1 MRYIRY
7 NFPLLIMFIAWSQ
20 LMAQRPAQPDENF
33 HIYLCLG
40 QSNMEGCGPI
50 EAKDTVNIGERFK
63 MMAAIDMPSMGC
75 VRGEWYP
82 ATPPLMVP
90 HGGLSPADYFGR
102 TLLENLPEEVSIGIV
117 NVSVG
122 GCKIEL
128 FDEEQC
134 ADYLKGQPDWLT
146 RRAKDYGDNPYAHLI
161 ALAREAQHYGIIK
174 GILLHQGES
183 NTGDREWPYKVKA
196 IYERMLKDLGLK
208 ASEVPLLVGEV
219 VHTTEG
225 GACASMNEIINT
237 LPSIIPTA
245 HVVSS
250 EGCTSAPDKLHFTS
264 EGYRILGRR
273 YARTLLCHEY
283 RYHEGTYRNP
293 ILYAD
298 VPDMSVCFDG
308 SHYYMVSTTMHL
320 MPGAPI
326 MRSPDMQHWETI
338 SYLYPRIDDGP
349 RYDLTDGTA
358 YGQGQWASSIRYHEG
373 KFYVWFSANGHPW
386 RGFIYKAT
394 DPAGPWMLHSRPP
407 HHHDGSLLF
416 DDDGRVYL
424 FHGTGQLT
432 EWASDLSGPLTGGV
446 DSLIFVRDADER
458 GLLEGSSAFKHNG
471 KYYLM
476 MISMDWGI
484 PGRVRR
490 EVCYRADNI
499 TGPYE
504 KRVIL
509 ETPFEEYGGVGQGCI
524 VQGHGG
530 RWHGLIFQDRD
541 GVGRVPCLMPCVW
554 IDGWPVLGDEHG
566 HIPNDTTCAYTSMS
580 GICGSDDFDSP
591 DLSLYWQW
599 NHNPIDDAWSLTAR
613 RGALRL
619 TTARLADNLFVAPN
633 TLTQRIVGPACEGTV
648 CIDLKHMRNGDRTG
662 LAAFNGDSGVLTIEK
677 ENGTLMLTASEQ
689 RSRFGEGHTIAKVD
703 IEEMARIPIKGHKV
717 YLRIGATFG
726 KPRDMA
732 TLSYSTDGKHYT
744 IVGRPV
750 RMSFDYRRMFMGSK
764 FAIFNYATRETGGYI
779 DVLDFEYSVEGVE
792 ENK

>member
-1 MRYIRY
+1 MKNIRTILT
-7 NFPLLIMFIAWSQ
+7 LLVILMATTQ
-20 LMAQRPAQPDENF
+20 LTAQRPAQPDENF
-33 HIYLCLG
+33 HVYLCFG

-50 EAKDTVNIGERFK
+50 APQDTVGVSPRLK
-63 MMAAIDMPSMGC
+63 MMAPVDIPTMGR

-82 ATPPLMVP
+82 ATPPLTVP

-102 TLLENLPEEVSIGIV
+102 TLLENLPEEVSVGII

-134 ADYLKGQPDWLT
+134 ADYLREQPGWLK
-146 RRAKDYGDNPYAHLI
+146 RRAQDYGDNPYAHLI
-161 ALAREAQHYGIIK
+161 ALAREAQHYGVIK

-183 NTGDREWPYKVKA
+183 NTGDREWPHKVKH
-196 IYERMLKDLGLK
+196 IYERMLKDLGLA

-219 VHTTEG
+219 VHATEG
-225 GACASMNEIINT
+225 GACASMNEIIAT
-237 LPSIIPTA
+237 LPTIIPTA
-245 HVVSS
+245 HVISS
-250 EGCTSAPDKLHFTS
+250 EGCPSAPDKLHFTA
-264 EGYRILGRR
+264 EGYRTLGRR

-283 RYHEGTYRNP
+283 RRHEGSYRNP

-308 SHYYMVSTTMHL
+308 NYYYMVSTTMHL

-338 SYLYPRIDDGP
+338 SYLYPRIDDGA
-349 RYDLTDGTA
+349 RYDLTDGTV

-373 KFYVWFSANGHPW
+373 RFYVWFSANGHPW
-386 RGFIYKAT
+386 RGFVYTAT
-394 DPAGPWMLHSRPP
+394 DPAGPWILHARPP

-424 FHGTGQLT
+424 FHGTGRLT
-432 EWASDLSGPLTGGV
+432 EFAPDLSGPLPGGV
-446 DSLIFVRDADER
+446 DTQLFERDADER

-476 MISMDWGI
+476 MISMDWGV

-490 EVCYRADNI
+490 EVCYRADHI

-541 GVGRVPCLMPCVW
+541 GVGRVPCLMPCIW
-554 IDGWPVLGDEHG
+554 IDGWPILGDEQG
-566 HIPNDTTCAYTSMS
+566 HIPNDTTLPYTSMD
-580 GICGSDDFDSP
+580 GICGSDDFASP
-591 DLSLYWQW
+591 HLALYWQW
-599 NHNPIDDAWSLTAR
+599 NHNPIDDAWSLTSR
-613 RGALRL
+613 RSALRL

-648 CIDLKHMRNGDRTG
+648 CIDLKHMRDGDRAG

-677 ENGTLMLTASEQ
+677 ENGSLTLVVSEQ
-689 RSRFGEGHTIAKVD
+689 RSHFGKGHTIADVHT
-703 IEEMARIPIKGHKV
+703 EELARIPIKGRRV
-717 YLRIGATFG
+717 YLRINATFG
-726 KPRDMA
+726 RPRDMA
-732 TLSYSTDGKHYT
+732 TFAYSTDGKHYT
-744 IVGRPV
+744 SVGRPV

-764 FAIFNYATRETGGYI
+764 FAIFNYATRQTGGYV
-779 DVLDFEYSVEGVE
+779 DVLNFDY
-792 ENK
+792 NTQRQ

>member
-1 MRYIRY
+1 MKRLRSIAT
-7 NFPLLIMFIAWSQ
+7 LLVALFASTQ
-20 LMAQRPAQPDENF
+20 LMAQHPAQPDENF

-50 EAKDTVNIGERFK
+50 EAQDTIDIDERFK
-63 MMAAIDMPSMGC
+63 MMAAVDMPAMGR
-75 VRGEWYP
+75 VRGKWYT
-82 ATPPLMVP
+82 ATPPLTVP
-90 HGGLSPADYFGR
+90 YGGLSPADYFGR
-102 TLLENLPEEVSIGIV
+102 TMLENMPEEVSIGII
-117 NVSVG
+117 NVAVG

-134 ADYLKGQPDWLT
+134 GHYLQGQPDWLL
-146 RRAKDYGDNPYAHLI
+146 RKAQDYDNNPYERLI
-161 ALAREAQHYGIIK
+161 SLAREAQHYGVIK

-183 NTGDREWPYKVKA
+183 NTGDREWPYKVKT
-196 IYERMLKDLGLK
+196 IYERMLRDLGLA
-208 ASEVPLLVGEV
+208 ASEVPLIVGEV
-219 VHTTEG
+219 VHASEG

-237 LPSIIPTA
+237 LPTVIPTA

-250 EGCTSAPDKLHFTS
+250 EGCASAPDKLHFTS

-273 YARTLLCHEY
+273 YARTLLCHEH
-283 RYHEGTYRNP
+283 RRHEGTYRNP

-326 MRSPDMQHWETI
+326 MRSADMQHWETI
-338 SYLYPRIDDGP
+338 SYLYPRIDDGA
-349 RYDLTDGTA
+349 RYDLIDGTA

-373 KFYVWFSANGHPW
+373 RFYVWFSANGYPW
-386 RGFIYKAT
+386 RGFVYTAT
-394 DPAGPWMLHSRPP
+394 DPAGPWTLHSRPP

-424 FHGTGQLT
+424 YHGTGQLT
-432 EWASDLSGPLTGGV
+432 EWAADLSGPLKGGI
-446 DSLIFVRDADER
+446 DTLIFERDADER

-490 EVCYRADNI
+490 EVCYRADHI

-541 GVGRVPCLMPCVW
+541 GVGRVPCLMPCIW
-554 IDGWPVLGDEHG
+554 IDGWPMLGDEHG
-566 HIPNDTTCAYTSMS
+566 RIPNDTTLAYTNMD
-580 GICGSDDFDSP
+580 GLCGSDDFASP
-591 DLSLYWQW
+591 QLSLYWQW

-613 RGALRL
+613 HGALRL
-619 TTARLADNLFVAPN
+619 STARIVDNLFVAPN
-633 TLTQRIVGPACEGTV
+633 TLTQRIVGPACMGTV
-648 CIDLKHMRNGDRTG
+648 CIDYRHMRDGDRAG
-662 LAAFNGDSGVLTIEK
+662 LAAFNGDSGVLTLEK
-677 ENGTLMLTASEQ
+677 EGKDVTLVVSEQ
-689 RSRFGEGHTIAKVD
+689 RSRFGDGHNIADVLT
-703 IEEMARIPIKGHKV
+703 EELARIPLKGGKV
-717 YLRIGATFG
+717 YLRIEATFG
-726 KPRDMA
+726 RPRDLA
-732 TLSYSTDGKHYT
+732 TFAYSTDGKHYT
-744 IVGRPV
+744 PIGCPV

-764 FAIFNYATRETGGYI
+764 FAIFNYATKQTGGYV
-779 DVLDFEYSVEGVE
+779 DVLDFEY
-792 ENK
+792 KL

>member
-1 MRYIRY
+1 
-7 NFPLLIMFIAWSQ
+7 
-20 LMAQRPAQPDENF
+20 
-33 HIYLCLG
+33 
-40 QSNMEGCGPI
+40 MEGCGPI
-50 EAKDTVNIGERFK
+50 EAQDTANINERFK
-63 MMAAIDMPSMGC
+63 MMAAIDMPSMGR

-82 ATPPLMVP
+82 AIPPLTVA
-90 HGGLSPADYFGR
+90 HGGMSPADYFGR
-102 TLLENLPEEVSIGIV
+102 TLLENLPKEVSVGIV

-134 ADYLKGQPDWLT
+134 ADYLKEQPDWLT
-146 RRAKDYGDNPYAHLI
+146 RRAQNYGNNPYAHLI

-196 IYERMLKDLGLK
+196 IYERMLKDLGLT
-208 ASEVPLLVGEV
+208 ASETPLLVGEV
-219 VHTTEG
+219 VHATEG

-237 LPSIIPTA
+237 LPLIIPTA
-245 HVVSS
+245 YIISS
-250 EGCTSAPDKLHFTS
+250 EGCTSAPDKLHFSS

-273 YARTLLCHEY
+273 YAHTLLCHDY
-283 RYHEGTYRNP
+283 HRHEGTYRNP

-308 SHYYMVSTTMHL
+308 RHYYMVSTTMHL

-326 MRSPDMQHWETI
+326 MRSTDMQHWETI
-338 SYLYPRIDDGP
+338 SYLYPRIDDGS

-373 KFYVWFSANGHPW
+373 KFYVWFSANGYPW
-386 RGFIYKAT
+386 RGFIYTAT
-394 DPAGPWMLHSRPP
+394 DPAGPWTLHSRPP
-407 HHHDGSLLF
+407 HHHDGSLFF

-446 DSLIFVRDADER
+446 DSLIFERDADER
-458 GLLEGSSAFKHNG
+458 GLLEGSSAFKYND

-504 KRVIL
+504 KRIIL

-554 IDGWPVLGDEHG
+554 IDGWPILGDEHG
-566 HIPNDTTCAYTSMS
+566 HIPNDTTRAYTSMN
-580 GICGSDDFDSP
+580 GICGSDDFNSP
-591 DLSLYWQW
+591 ELSLYWQW

-619 TTARLADNLFVAPN
+619 TTARLVDNLFVAPN

-648 CIDLKHMRNGDRTG
+648 CIDLKHMRNGDRAG

-677 ENGTLMLTASEQ
+677 ENGTLMLTANEQ
-689 RSRFGEGHTIAKVD
+689 RSRFGEGHTIVKVD
-703 IEEMARIPIKGHKV
+703 IEEMMRIPIKGHKI

-732 TLSYSTDGKHYT
+732 TLSYSTDGRYYN

-779 DVLDFEYSVEGVE
+779 DVLDFEYRVERVE
-792 ENK
+792 ENKSERSGATQSNKPRIF